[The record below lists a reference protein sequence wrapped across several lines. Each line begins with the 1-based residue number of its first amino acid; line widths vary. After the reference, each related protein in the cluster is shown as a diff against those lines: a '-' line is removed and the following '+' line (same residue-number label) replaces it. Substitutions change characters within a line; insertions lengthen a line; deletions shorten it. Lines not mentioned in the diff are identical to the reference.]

1 MVGGALVL
9 GEVFEKMLLSVP
21 FMAIEI
27 PLFGTLAN
35 IFGLFFAAIL
45 GGVLGAIIMNRLDK
59 AIANRNRKIASKNIV
74 VKGNEVLTT
83 QKKMQV
89 VNEIQLEN
97 EKGRASS
104 NIADRH
110 KEAGNVMKEAYSNIM
125 EEFVSDFSD
134 ADIATVID
142 EEDIKTNGEIDKISD
157 DLDDLLNS
165 LD

>member
-1 MVGGALVL
+1 
-9 GEVFEKMLLSVP
+9 
-21 FMAIEI
+21 
-27 PLFGTLAN
+27 
-35 IFGLFFAAIL
+35 
-45 GGVLGAIIMNRLDK
+45 MNRLDK